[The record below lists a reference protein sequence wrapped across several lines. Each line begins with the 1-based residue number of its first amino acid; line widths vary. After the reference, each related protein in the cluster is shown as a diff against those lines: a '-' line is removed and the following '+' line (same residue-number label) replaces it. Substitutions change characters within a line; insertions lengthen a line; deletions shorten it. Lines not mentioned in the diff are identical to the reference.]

1 MFEKKYI
8 CLYFGENLI
17 IYINCNIVVYIY
29 FLIFVNSVDIGRV
42 IINILWLEV
51 GWFLWL
57 LYLLNIKNVGIRIK
71 VLYLIIWYCF

>member
-8 CLYFGENLI
+8 CLYFGESLI
-17 IYINCNIVVYIY
+17 IYIDCNIVVYIY
-29 FLIFVNSVDIGRV
+29 FLIFVNIVDIGRV

>member
-17 IYINCNIVVYIY
+17 IYINCNIIVYIY
-29 FLIFVNSVDIGRV
+29 FLIFVNIVDIGRV